1 MLTARKKRIFG
12 PRNNGRRIKLVL
24 SFAFVMSIAAASFS
38 AGYYA
43 GTEEGKRSVL
53 AESNNI
59 AGPFIY

>member
-12 PRNNGRRIKLVL
+12 PRNNGRRLRLML
-24 SFAFVMSIAAASFS
+24 SFAFIMSVAAASFS

-43 GTEEGKRSVL
+43 GTEDGKQSVL
-53 AESNNI
+53 AESSNV